1 MTRLKT
7 KRKQW
12 IPTTLNVTRL
22 SILSHNI
29 MFWMDRLVDRKKKIK
44 RWTTG
49 IIGSGLGSCSQG
61 HCQDTEGR
69 DYPPLVMRLHLDT
82 ASSFELANTVRMS
95 LNGQVQQKVP
105 MLVGGST
112 TCTVSTG

>member
-1 MTRLKT
+1 M
-7 KRKQW
+7 
-12 IPTTLNVTRL
+12 
-22 SILSHNI
+22 
-29 MFWMDRLVDRKKKIK
+29 
-44 RWTTG
+44 TG

-82 ASSFELANTVRMS
+82 AFSFELANAVRMS

-112 TCTVSTG
+112 TCTVSAG